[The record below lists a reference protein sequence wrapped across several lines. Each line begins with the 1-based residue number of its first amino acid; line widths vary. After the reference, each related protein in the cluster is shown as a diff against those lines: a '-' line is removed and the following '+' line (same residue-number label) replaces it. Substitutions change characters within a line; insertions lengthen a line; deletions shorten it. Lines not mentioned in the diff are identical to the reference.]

1 MQSCPNCRVPFRQI
15 IKTPFLGA
23 KEEICDP
30 SQDQTP
36 VSWSEENELPTNP
49 VSDGTLINWDSVR
62 QFVREER
69 DRMRDRMYPGWRND
83 VVLLQRFFDEEE
95 RDRVIINY
103 LYRV

>member
-95 RDRVIINY
+95 RGRV
-103 LYRV
+103 RGRPG